1 MEMTVM
7 FQDRRGKKLLLVAH
21 CILNQNSKID
31 ACAYYPGAIREAAQA
46 ILDAEVGIIQLP
58 CPELLCLGLD
68 RQADKA
74 AVRSIESE
82 DTRVAE
88 RMKEAKALQ
97 LCREIAGNVVYQIEE
112 YQKHGFQ
119 VLGLLGVNGSP
130 TCGVDT
136 TWAAD
141 KEFEGRGVLTEIIGS
156 ELQKKGISITMAG
169 LKAKNPEHAVA
180 VVKKLVCQNQ

>member
-1 MEMTVM
+1 M
-7 FQDRRGKKLLLVAH
+7 FQDRRGKKILLVAH

-31 ACAYYPGAIREAAQA
+31 ACAHYPGAIREAVQA
-46 ILDAEVGIIQLP
+46 ILDAEIGIIQLP

-68 RQADKA
+68 READRD

-88 RMKEAKALQ
+88 RMKEAKALRI
-97 LCREIAGNVVYQIEE
+97 CKEIAGNIVYQIEE

-119 VLGLLGVNGSP
+119 VIGLLGVNCSP

-136 TWAAD
+136 TWGED
-141 KEFEGRGVLTEIIGS
+141 KEYEGRGVLIEILES
-156 ELQKKGISITMAG
+156 ELQKRGISLAMAG
-169 LKAKNPEHAVA
+169 IKAKDPEHAVA
-180 VVKKLVCQNQ
+180 VVKNLVCQNK